1 MVYQSLEAA
10 KILKTKNVSC
20 KVVNM
25 HTIKPL
31 DTKSVSEA
39 CQFSK
44 LIVTVEEH
52 NIIGGLGSA
61 VAEYKTGLKDSPE
74 QLIIGIKDTYTKG
87 GDYKFL
93 KEKHRLTPEKIAD
106 DILKKLK

>member
-10 KILKTKNVSC
+10 KILKTKNISSR
-20 KVVNM
+20 VVNM

-31 DTKSVSEA
+31 DTESVKDA
-39 CQFSK
+39 CKFSK
-44 LIVTVEEH
+44 MIVTTEEH
-52 NIIGGLGSA
+52 NVIGGLGSA
-61 VAEYKTGLKDSPE
+61 VAEYKATLKNSPE

-93 KEKHRLTPEKIAD
+93 KEKHRLTPDKIAD
-106 DILKKLK
+106 DILTKLK